1 MFCKIQG
8 KQHMSDAKK
17 ILVVDDE
24 EEIRSLF
31 SRVLTGAGYDIL
43 LAEDAQQA
51 LLVLRENAVDLVLLD
66 LHMPGLVDG
75 EDMLVYLRD
84 QGDDVPIVV
93 VSGWVD
99 DEATIL
105 PPGAV
110 EAVLKKPIKMDQ
122 MIDTVQQLLN

>member
-1 MFCKIQG
+1 MT
-8 KQHMSDAKK
+8 DAKK

-24 EEIRSLF
+24 EDIRSLF

-51 LLVLRENAVDLVLLD
+51 LLVLRDHAVDLVLLD

-84 QGDDVPIVV
+84 QGEEVPIVV

-110 EAVLKKPIKMDQ
+110 EAVLKKPIKIDQ

>member
-1 MFCKIQG
+1 
-8 KQHMSDAKK
+8 MSDTKK
-17 ILVVDDE
+17 ILIVDDE

-43 LAEDAQQA
+43 LAEDAQKA

-66 LHMPGLVDG
+66 LHMPGPVDG

-84 QGDDVPIVV
+84 QGEDVPIVV

-110 EAVLKKPIKMDQ
+110 EAVLKKPIKIDQ

>member
-1 MFCKIQG
+1 
-8 KQHMSDAKK
+8 MSEAKK
-17 ILVVDDE
+17 ILIVDDE
-24 EEIRSLF
+24 EEIRTLF
-31 SRVLTGAGYDIL
+31 SRVLSRAGYEIL

-51 LLVLRENAVDLVLLD
+51 LLVLRERAVDLVLLD

-84 QGDDVPIVV
+84 QGEEVPIVV

-110 EAVLKKPIKMDQ
+110 EAVLKKPIKIDQ
-122 MIDTVQQLLN
+122 MVDTVRQLLN

>member
-1 MFCKIQG
+1 
-8 KQHMSDAKK
+8 MSEAKK

-51 LLVLRENAVDLVLLD
+51 LLALRENAVDLVLLD

-75 EDMLVYLRD
+75 EDWNLWPCGERGRTRFRPC
-84 QGDDVPIVV
+84 GDCVPPASV
-93 VSGWVD
+93 WYP
-99 DEATIL
+99 L
-105 PPGAV
+105 PPA
-110 EAVLKKPIKMDQ
+110 LQNP
-122 MIDTVQQLLN
+122 

>member
-1 MFCKIQG
+1 
-8 KQHMSDAKK
+8 MSDAKK
-17 ILVVDDE
+17 ILVDDE
-24 EEIRSLF
+24 EEGIRSLF
-31 SRVLTGAGYDIL
+31 SRVLTTAGYEIV

-51 LLVLRENAVDLVLLD
+51 LLVLREHQVDLVLLD

-84 QGDDVPIVV
+84 QGEDVPIVV

-110 EAVLKKPIKMDQ
+110 EAVLKKPINIDR

>member
-1 MFCKIQG
+1 MTEG
-8 KQHMSDAKK
+8 AKK

-24 EEIRSLF
+24 EDIRSLF
-31 SRVLTGAGYDIL
+31 SRVLNAAGYEIL

-84 QGDDVPIVV
+84 QGDEVPIVV

-99 DEATIL
+99 DEATII

-110 EAVLKKPIKMDQ
+110 EAVLKKPIKIEQ
-122 MIDTVQQLLN
+122 IVETVQQLLN

>member
-1 MFCKIQG
+1 
-8 KQHMSDAKK
+8 MSDAKK

-24 EEIRSLF
+24 EDIRSLLE
-31 SRVLTGAGYDIL
+31 RVLTGAGYHIL

-51 LLVLRENAVDLVLLD
+51 LLILREHGVDLILLD

-84 QGDDVPIVV
+84 QGEDVPIVV

-99 DEATIL
+99 EEATIL

-110 EAVLKKPIKMDQ
+110 EAVLKKPIKIDQ
-122 MIDTVQQLLN
+122 MIDTVHKLLN